1 MLNEA
6 IEYAKKGW
14 KVFPLKENAKA
25 PATSDGFKSATT
37 DIEQITK
44 WWKQNPKYNIGIAT
58 GQQSGISVIDIDGKE
73 AMKALT
79 DNGITDSPETLI
91 HKTIKGFHYIL
102 LYNPIYPQGAGF
114 LEKLDIRNEGG
125 YIVAPPSEIDGQKYS
140 VYKDKDV
147 STWDSL
153 SQFFRSYDS
162 QNRQRDVSEN
172 KTVPEQPTWVT
183 EYLTEGVPEGQRNDA
198 GIRLAGY
205 FRKKGIAEDMT
216 IAIMQ
221 QFRERCSPPMKESEL
236 LNIVKSAWRYQI
248 SDTSYQ
254 GQGLE
259 NPIVDVNI
267 ANKRIFRWLDAGF
280 SIEASRINM
289 KNDGIHC
296 WIRIGIESNP
306 HFYGPVRINLLSSS
320 ARTSLIRQL
329 NDREQQNWLVAIDQ
343 VAKLVADSIDPKSD
357 AIDMRTYTPETTS
370 PWLMQPFARVKQPS
384 LIMGMGGEGKS
395 TVGIAILLS
404 VALGHTIIPGTW
416 VEGNPKAVL
425 MLDWESSKDEFY
437 YVKNALLH
445 GANKQEPNYPI
456 MYKKMSGSLVDHMD
470 DIQRDIS
477 ENMVEL
483 ILVDSIVASS
493 GQDVN
498 DAEAARIYFECMN
511 MLDISSIGI
520 THTKKGGE
528 DNTPF
533 GSVFYWNY
541 ARNIWKVEK
550 QQEQGDN
557 FSTIGLFHKKG
568 NRTGGLLNPIG
579 LTANFETDD
588 SGNSVSIHYSQA
600 DLNDYEELST
610 KLPIK
615 QQILSVLKDGT
626 PLKPEEIADQINKAK
641 GTVRATLSRMM
652 KSGEKIYKN
661 DHNQYYIVEGASN
674 DASSSATRETLSTN
688 ETSTPPKGGDGSVSE
703 TQQEVTKKL
712 WNPKGW

>member
-125 YIVAPPSEIDGQKYS
+125 YIVAPPSEIDGKKYS

-183 EYLTEGVPEGQRNDA
+183 EYLTEGVPEGQRNEA

>member
-125 YIVAPPSEIDGQKYS
+125 YIVAPPSEIDGKKYS

>member
-6 IEYAKKGW
+6 IKYSKKGW

-125 YIVAPPSEIDGQKYS
+125 YIVAPPSEIDGKKYS

-306 HFYGPVRINLLSSS
+306 QFYGPVRINLLSSS

-437 YVKNALLH
+437 YVKNALLY
-445 GANKQEPNYPI
+445 GANKPEPNYPI

-600 DLNDYEELST
+600 DLSDYEELST

-615 QQILSVLKDGT
+615 QQILSVLEDGT

>member
-153 SQFFRSYDS
+153 SQFFRSYDP

>member
-1 MLNEA
+1 
-6 IEYAKKGW
+6 
-14 KVFPLKENAKA
+14 
-25 PATSDGFKSATT
+25 
-37 DIEQITK
+37 
-44 WWKQNPKYNIGIAT
+44 
-58 GQQSGISVIDIDGKE
+58 
-73 AMKALT
+73 
-79 DNGITDSPETLI
+79 
-91 HKTIKGFHYIL
+91 
-102 LYNPIYPQGAGF
+102 
-114 LEKLDIRNEGG
+114 
-125 YIVAPPSEIDGQKYS
+125 
-140 VYKDKDV
+140 
-147 STWDSL
+147 
-153 SQFFRSYDS
+153 
-162 QNRQRDVSEN
+162 
-172 KTVPEQPTWVT
+172 
-183 EYLTEGVPEGQRNDA
+183 
-198 GIRLAGY
+198 
-205 FRKKGIAEDMT
+205 
-216 IAIMQ
+216 MQ

-652 KSGEKIYKN
+652 KSGEKIDKN
-661 DHNQYYIVEGASN
+661 DHNQYYIVEGTSN

>member
-306 HFYGPVRINLLSSS
+306 QFYGPVRINLLSSS

-600 DLNDYEELST
+600 DLSDYEELST

-652 KSGEKIYKN
+652 KSGEKIDKN